1 MSLVGNLEDLGLVEI
16 LQIVS
21 LSSKS
26 GVLKLE
32 SGGRWGN
39 IVFRDGQVV
48 RASSSAYPEN
58 LGDLLLRGG
67 VVDIERLKRALLV
80 QQQSPKKRRIG
91 DILANDFDVD
101 RDAIESAV
109 RQQVER
115 IVYSFFSWKDGA
127 FSFELGGTEILEA
140 CSLDPLQFM
149 LDNGL
154 NPQWLA
160 REGSRILDERRHRG
174 EVFDEQ
180 GESTVNV
187 EQLLSDLSVEDTPR
201 PATDSPAF
209 RPDSVP
215 DKKVLLIDD
224 DLATAERL
232 AALFNERKVH
242 VRAFTNSMG
251 FMQAVAES
259 DPLQTILLVDLIMPR
274 RDGSGLLGG
283 LELLEEL
290 REKYPDFNVMVMS
303 DNPNKEAEQSVFK
316 YGVSALL
323 TKPKKTEVQQGS
335 GQAAL
340 AELVDQLL
348 SSSSSQLETS
358 ATNDAGLFNIG
369 EELMR
374 EIGESNADF
383 IIERRQPSPGLHL
396 LRGMLEEL
404 NNPALGGSVILLT
417 LRFAS
422 ELMNRAVILLVKEQ
436 DIVGLGQFGI
446 ELQGE
451 SADDRVRNT
460 RIPLD
465 QKNLFSH
472 ALHTHMSSK
481 FKPEDNAMNR
491 YLFDQLGG
499 QTPAEVFVGPLVSEG
514 RVVAVLYGDSLPD
527 DTPIGDT
534 EALEIFLSQAGL
546 AMHKALLN

>member
-1 MSLVGNLEDLGLVEI
+1 
-16 LQIVS
+16 
-21 LSSKS
+21 
-26 GVLKLE
+26 
-32 SGGRWGN
+32 
-39 IVFRDGQVV
+39 
-48 RASSSAYPEN
+48 
-58 LGDLLLRGG
+58 
-67 VVDIERLKRALLV
+67 
-80 QQQSPKKRRIG
+80 
-91 DILANDFDVD
+91 
-101 RDAIESAV
+101 
-109 RQQVER
+109 
-115 IVYSFFSWKDGA
+115 
-127 FSFELGGTEILEA
+127 
-140 CSLDPLQFM
+140 M

-201 PATDSPAF
+201 PVTDSPAF

-242 VRAFTNSMG
+242 VRAFTNSLG